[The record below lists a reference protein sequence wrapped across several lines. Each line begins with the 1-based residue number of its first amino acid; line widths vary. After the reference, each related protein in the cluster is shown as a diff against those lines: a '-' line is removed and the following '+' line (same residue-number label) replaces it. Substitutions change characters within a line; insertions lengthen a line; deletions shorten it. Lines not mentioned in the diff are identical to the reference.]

1 MKSYYGNYLGI
12 CVSNTDPEF
21 RGRVKVFIPHIMPA
35 LYEHWNQEGKD
46 IQIKAVGNNLQG
58 TLDPSVIDTLVKI
71 LPWCEASTPILGTST
86 AGHYNAVTH
95 NWAYT
100 AADYN
105 NKSVRP
111 INCTTSS
118 LDPSKSYVDD
128 ATNNAIGSSLA
139 SILNNTSR
147 DAHAANPGQA
157 SCAGNVTAA
166 IEQTFGISVQR
177 PDSHAAKDYGPALV
191 NAGFIAVPYTTG
203 TNYPAGSVKISGAG
217 SGHEYGHMETVTNP
231 SQADSWQWCDK
242 GSVSAWNSNSNDVVV
257 YVPSDSLINKNFPNA
272 TVNNDAVKT
281 GQGAQNCDQPATNAN
296 ALSKAPDQSAQG
308 VNSPTRPLSR
318 PDGHPALVGSA
329 SEVDS
334 GKPDTSTLPTTNG
347 TSSINNG
354 VAPVTQ
360 AINNGT
366 VDPAFLGGVKSG
378 MGLGD
383 TAAYNATDA
392 YNAAYQNVKSLGY
405 SDDQANLV
413 ASAMTGNMAQESGF
427 TTNLVHD
434 NGQGYGL
441 LGENQDNL
449 LAETKWLASQGNTKA
464 INALNEAGLT
474 NSGTNLDEAG
484 SRNLVSAINNAG
496 GFTAAEQVNAM
507 FHNPNFAGTA
517 GGFAS
522 NSYNR
527 RTGALPSLLQQTN
540 IPAAASSMVGPGSY
554 LVGTIATLN
563 VPNRQNNAIAAAS
576 TFGGVDKAKL
586 EQQAAAA
593 RQAAAA
599 GNAAVAKA
607 GTNIIH
613 TPTDLGPTPI
623 DTNGMPAG
631 MFAVPNVGSLLWIFF
646 QEGNPLFPVYFGAS
660 FSAREWQAAY
670 KASSPPAHYPNAA
683 DGSTHYA
690 QSSILRMNGAGAIIS
705 TDTYGD
711 TVGDQ
716 RSINIISHTGA
727 HHTLGAKGT
736 VVYDPNAYYKQSDGH
751 SFDAAMG
758 NRETYTQGDSNTVT
772 FGDQIIKIGNIS
784 QDAFDAVAEHQA
796 ILDEAHQHMQDL

>member
-46 IQIKAVGNNLQG
+46 IEIRAVGNNLQG
-58 TLDPSVIDTLVKI
+58 TLDPAVIDTLVKI
-71 LPWCEASTPILGTST
+71 LPWCEASTPILGTCT
-86 AGHYNAVTH
+86 AGHYNAQTH

-100 AADYN
+100 TADYN

-111 INCTTSS
+111 INCATSS

-128 ATNNAIGSSLA
+128 ATNNSVSNAILNAMTGYDKHGVRTNVVSNTPGMTFCARNSTTVIN
-139 SILNNTSR
+139 SILDPSLGHA
-147 DAHAANPGQA
+147 DASGMAAKLQAANWIP
-157 SCAGNVTAA
+157 
-166 IEQTFGISVQR
+166 
-177 PDSHAAKDYGPALV
+177 
-191 NAGFIAVPYTTG
+191 VPYSNSTV
-203 TNYPAGSVKISGAG
+203 YPAGSYKVSVAKDFTGGFGQHAELATVGPNGNNWVWCNKGAG
-217 SGHEYGHMETVTNP
+217 GALNH
-231 SQADSWQWCDK
+231 D
-242 GSVSAWNSNSNDVVV
+242 GSTVV
-257 YVPSDSLINKNFPNA
+257 YIPPASVYQNKFPDA
-272 TVNNDAVKT
+272 KVNNDAVKS
-281 GQGAQNCDQPATNAN
+281 GQGAQSCDQPATGAN
-296 ALSKAPDQSAQG
+296 ATTKAPDQSALK
-308 VNSPTRPLSR
+308 PAAYPLSR
-318 PDGHPALVGSA
+318 AEGADHLVKGGEETPSPDGIIPTVNGSSSVNNNTTPVA
-329 SEVDS
+329 AATS
-334 GKPDTSTLPTTNG
+334 G
-347 TSSINNG
+347 
-354 VAPVTQ
+354 
-360 AINNGT
+360 GT
-366 VDPAFLGGVKSG
+366 VDPAFQQQVQSNMNVGATG
-378 MGLGD
+378 
-383 TAAYNATDA
+383 AQNAIDA

-449 LAETKWLASQGNTKA
+449 LAEVKWLASKGNTTA
-464 INALNEAGLT
+464 INALNDAGLV
-474 NSGTNLDEAG
+474 NSSSNLDEAG
-484 SRNLVSAINNAG
+484 SRNLVSAINAHG
-496 GFTAAEQVNAM
+496 GFSAADQVNAM

-540 IPAAASSMVGPGSY
+540 IPAAATSMVGPGSY
-554 LVGTIATLN
+554 LVGTMATLN
-563 VPNRQNNAIAAAS
+563 VPNRQNNAIAAAH
-576 TFGGVDKAKL
+576 TFGGVDKTVL
-586 EQQAAAA
+586 DQQAAAA

-599 GNAAVAKA
+599 GNAAAAKA

-613 TPTDLGPTPI
+613 TTTGLGPTPI
-623 DTNGMPAG
+623 DTNAMPSG

-660 FSAREWQAAY
+660 FSASEWQAAY

-683 DGSTHYA
+683 DGSTNYA

-705 TDTYGD
+705 TDSYGD
-711 TVGDQ
+711 ALGDQ
-716 RSINIISHTGA
+716 RSLNIISHTGA
-727 HHTLGAKGT
+727 HYTLGPKGT
-736 VVYDPNAYYKQSDGH
+736 VAYDPNAYYKQTDGH

-758 NRETYTQGDSNTVT
+758 NRELYTQGDSNTVT

-796 ILDEAHQHMQDL
+796 IIDSLTV